1 MTADPIDTKR
11 KIMKQNERSMPIN
24 VQLEWTDS
32 LKIINYKNRNKKKM
46 ENLNSLVSLKN
57 STGKLKPWMI
67 IHWWVLSNC

>member
-32 LKIINYKNRNKKKM
+32 LKIINYKNRNKKK
-46 ENLNSLVSLKN
+46 K
-57 STGKLKPWMI
+57 GKCEQPNIFKKFNW
-67 IHWWVLSNC
+67 